1 MPINDAHTLQDRMWI
16 FRQSV
21 RHLNCSNFPL
31 DLPDGSTLS
40 RLLCT
45 FPNVSQI
52 VDDDGRICVLQGQGG
67 RYTGVEVSEQC
78 MVNSDCVTGATGHLV
93 APRWVPVDWEVTWS
107 LSVMVQFKNSNRKLH
122 KKLEHACQNR
132 QGVWGHR
139 IQTLS
144 VNGLPRTAFTAL
156 FRALLQGPK
165 SAPDTLAIFI
175 DGYSYQDVQALGSI
189 TSGHVRTEGII
200 APRDPDSTMVP
211 ELLDELDCST
221 FSGVEQFILVMG
233 EQSFGHISSLATS
246 PSKFHSAS
254 RQPARITASLCPRPR
269 DETSL
274 HPFQACTLPAG
285 DRRTGMP
292 VRDSSRT
299 PPTRRREAKPLLRR
313 PHHFCPSGDGTFYR
327 GASSPCRSG
336 VVEIGMTTRVAK
348 LPGMASSA
356 GTGCERCR
364 G

>member
-1 MPINDAHTLQDRMWI
+1 MRI
-16 FRQSV
+16 FQQAV
-21 RHLNCSNFPL
+21 RHLNCSIFPL

-52 VDDDGRICVLQGQGG
+52 VDEDERICVLQGRGG

-78 MVNSDCVTGATGHLV
+78 TVKSDSMTGATGHLV
-93 APRWVPVDWEVTWS
+93 ALRWVPVDWEVTWS
-107 LSVMVQFKNSNRKLH
+107 LSVLVQFKNSNRKLH

-175 DGYSYQDVQALGSI
+175 DGYSYQDVQALGPI
-189 TSGHVRTEGII
+189 TSGHVRTVGII

-211 ELLDELDCST
+211 ELLDELDWST
-221 FSGVEQFILVMG
+221 FSGVEQFILVIG
-233 EQSFGHISSLATS
+233 EQSFGPSHGFDLSDRSITPTS
-246 PSKFHSAS
+246 ALSQLHLRSFTLQVDSRLGSPPVYAQGQGTGPVFIPSKLARSLLAIGGPACLYAIAPGP
-254 RQPARITASLCPRPR
+254 RQSGEERLNHFYEDLTTFVRAEMTHLIK
-269 DETSL
+269 E
-274 HPFQACTLPAG
+274 QA
-285 DRRTGMP
+285 
-292 VRDSSRT
+292 
-299 PPTRRREAKPLLRR
+299 
-313 PHHFCPSGDGTFYR
+313 R
-327 GASSPCRSG
+327 GAEPGWWKSG
-336 VVEIGMTTRVAK
+336 
-348 LPGMASSA
+348 
-356 GTGCERCR
+356 
-364 G
+364 

>member
-1 MPINDAHTLQDRMWI
+1 MWI

-233 EQSFGHISSLATS
+233 EQSFGPSHGFNLSDGSITATS
-246 PSKFHSAS
+246 ALSQLHLRSFTLQVDSRLGSPPVYAQGQGTRPVFIPSKLARSLLAIGGPACLYAIAPGP
-254 RQPARITASLCPRPR
+254 RQHGDERLNHFYEDLTTFVRAEMAHFIEEQARR
-269 DETSL
+269 
-274 HPFQACTLPAG
+274 AG
-285 DRRTGMP
+285 PGWW
-292 VRDSSRT
+292 
-299 PPTRRREAKPLLRR
+299 K
-313 PHHFCPSGDGTFYR
+313 SG
-327 GASSPCRSG
+327 
-336 VVEIGMTTRVAK
+336 
-348 LPGMASSA
+348 
-356 GTGCERCR
+356 
-364 G
+364 